1 MRKGSVLMGLHKAVR
16 QSLLTVQG
24 SHCVQGRRIHEYNVR
39 AIRMP
44 GDWRSTGNKLEKLCS
59 VGLVK

>member
-1 MRKGSVLMGLHKAVR
+1 MGLHKAVR